1 MNVVVV
7 GAGAMGGLFSAIMD
21 DAGAD
26 VSVFD
31 VSEAVVEAINAGGV
45 TLKRGET
52 ESKHAVRASTDPMKT
67 TANGTHP
74 DLVVFVVKAH
84 HTKAAALAIA
94 PIVGDDTIVL
104 TIQNG
109 WGNADVLDAVL
120 RGPRMVVG
128 VTYNSAKVEAP
139 GVSVNTAQG
148 ATFVGGFGRG
158 TSADARQIAKLFTQ
172 GGAPTE
178 APDEILEDIWKKLTL
193 NAAALAPSALTNLN
207 VGEMYASADVMSIVD
222 KLAAETA
229 DVAQAQ
235 GLNIDAD
242 ERISFIHDHFSRA
255 GSGQPSM
262 LQDARAK
269 RKTEV
274 EVINGAV
281 AEAGERLGVP
291 TPVNAAMVSLIHGLE
306 SGWSE

>member
-1 MNVVVV
+1 MKVVVV
-7 GAGAMGGLFSAIMD
+7 GAGAMGGFFSAIMD
-21 DAGAD
+21 NAGAD

-31 VSEAVVEAINAGGV
+31 VSDAVVEAINENGV
-45 TLKRGET
+45 TLKRAGTET
-52 ESKHAVRASTDPMKT
+52 KHAIRASTDPMKAT
-67 TANGTHP
+67 ENGAHP

-84 HTKAAALAIA
+84 HTEAAALAVA
-94 PIVGDDTIVL
+94 PIVGSDTIVL

-109 WGNADVLDAVL
+109 WGNADVLDAAL
-120 RGPRMVVG
+120 GGPRMVVG

-148 ATFVGGFGRG
+148 ATFVGRFGRG
-158 TSADARQIAKLFTQ
+158 TSADARQISELFTH
-172 GGAPTE
+172 GGAPTDV
-178 APDEILEDIWKKLTL
+178 PDEILEEIWKKLTL

-222 KLAAETA
+222 ELAAETA
-229 DVAQAQ
+229 VVARAQ

-242 ERISFIHDHFSRA
+242 ERIAFIHDHFSKS

-291 TPVNAAMVSLIHGLE
+291 TPVNAVMVSLIHGLE
-306 SGWSE
+306 SGWHE